1 MFQINGVMM
10 QYFHWYISND
20 GTFWAQ
26 VRDSAETLKDCGFSA
41 VWLPPAYKGQAG
53 VNDVG
58 YGVYDLYDL
67 GEFNQKGSIPTKYGT
82 RDQYL
87 EAIQALRDKELQVYA
102 DIVFNHK
109 GGADRTEW
117 VKALEVRGDE
127 RHFEIVNPEKPDY
140 WIEAWTE
147 FTFPG
152 RAGKYSD
159 FTWNYDCFDGTDWAE
174 NFHKNAIFKFTNRGK
189 DWDQMVS
196 GEKGNYDYLMFSD
209 VDMNSPEVRTEYA
222 RWGAWY
228 LETTGIDGIRI
239 DAVKHIQFS
248 FFREWLDYMRRVAS
262 LNEKGGFFA
271 VGEYWSSN
279 VKELHNYIRATHGK
293 MSLFDVPLH
302 MKFHE
307 ISRANGHY
315 DLRTILDDTLTK
327 DQPALSVPFV
337 ENHDSQPLQS
347 LESPVDWW
355 FKPAAYA
362 FILLRQ
368 EGYPCVFYADWYGAK
383 YKGKGRD
390 GKEYE
395 IDMVPVP
402 HLPRIV
408 ELRRSHAYG
417 HQRDQFAYAH
427 MIGWTREGDAGLP
440 GSGLATVITIGGGG
454 AMWLEVGRTHA
465 NGQYCDALGNMGGVA
480 VDINADGWGK
490 FPVSGGSLSVWIPM
504 LV

>member
-1 MFQINGVMM
+1 
-10 QYFHWYISND
+10 
-20 GTFWAQ
+20 
-26 VRDSAETLKDCGFSA
+26 
-41 VWLPPAYKGQAG
+41 
-53 VNDVG
+53 
-58 YGVYDLYDL
+58 
-67 GEFNQKGSIPTKYGT
+67 
-82 RDQYL
+82 
-87 EAIQALRDKELQVYA
+87 
-102 DIVFNHK
+102 
-109 GGADRTEW
+109 
-117 VKALEVRGDE
+117 
-127 RHFEIVNPEKPDY
+127 
-140 WIEAWTE
+140 
-147 FTFPG
+147 
-152 RAGKYSD
+152 
-159 FTWNYDCFDGTDWAE
+159 
-174 NFHKNAIFKFTNRGK
+174 
-189 DWDQMVS
+189 MVS

-262 LNEKGGFFA
+262 LNAKGGFFA
-271 VGEYWSSN
+271 VGEYWSSD
-279 VKELHNYIRATHGK
+279 VKELHHYIKATHGK

-315 DLRTILDDTLTK
+315 DLRTLLDDTLTK

-402 HLPRIV
+402 HLPRLV

-417 HQRDQFAYAH
+417 YQRDQFAYAH
-427 MIGWTREGDAGLP
+427 MVGWTREGDAGLP

-465 NGQYCDALGNMGGVA
+465 NGKYRDALGNMGGVA

>member
-1 MFQINGVMM
+1 MSELNGLIM
-10 QYFHWYISND
+10 QYFHWYTPGD
-20 GTFWAQ
+20 GTFWTQ
-26 VRDSAETLKDCGFSA
+26 VRDAADTLKDCGVTA
-41 VWLPPAYKGQAG
+41 VWLPPSYKGQSG
-53 VNDVG
+53 TYDVG

-67 GEFNQKGSIPTKYGT
+67 GEFDQKGSVRTKYGT

-87 EAIQALRDKELQVYA
+87 EAVQALRRKELQVYG
-102 DIVFNHK
+102 DVVFNHK

-117 VKALEVRGDE
+117 VKALEVSGDE
-127 RHFEIVNPEKPDY
+127 RRFEIVNPEKPDY

-159 FTWNYDCFDGTDWAE
+159 FIWNYDCFDGTDWAE
-174 NFHKNAIFKFTNRGK
+174 NIEKKGIFKFTNRGK

-196 GEKGNYDYLMFSD
+196 GERGNYDYLMFSD

-222 RWGAWY
+222 RWGRWY

-248 FFREWLDYMRRVAS
+248 FFREWLDYLRRVAS
-262 LNEKGGFFA
+262 WNGKQGFFA

-279 VKELHNYIRATHGK
+279 IEELHNYIKSTHGK

-302 MKFHE
+302 MKFHN
-307 ISRANGHY
+307 ISLANGNY
-315 DLRTILDDTLTK
+315 DLRTILDNTLTG
-327 DQPALSVPFV
+327 DQPVLSVSFV
-337 ENHDSQPLQS
+337 ENHDSQPLQA

-355 FKPAAYA
+355 FKPSAYA

-368 EGYPCVFYADWYGAK
+368 EGYPCVFHADWFGAK
-383 YKGKGRD
+383 YRDRGKD
-390 GKEYE
+390 GNEYE

-402 HLPRIV
+402 HLPRLI

-417 HQRDQFAYAH
+417 PQRDRFEHPH
-427 MIGWTREGDAGLP
+427 MIGWTREGVPEKP
-440 GSGLATVITIGGGG
+440 GSGLAVVITIRSYGT
-454 AMWLEVGRTHA
+454 MWLNVGKSHA
-465 NGQYCDALGNMGGVA
+465 NGQYRDALGNMNGAKVS
-480 VDINADGWGK
+480 INADGWGE
-490 FPVSGGSLSVWIPM
+490 FPVPGGGVSVWIPD
-504 LV
+504 

>member
-1 MFQINGVMM
+1 MSQINGVMM
-10 QYFHWYISND
+10 QHFHWYIPND
-20 GTFWAQ
+20 GTFWTQ
-26 VRDSAETLKDCGFSA
+26 VRDSAQALGNCGFSA

-67 GEFNQKGSIPTKYGT
+67 GEFDQKDSVRTKYGP

-87 EAIQALRDKELQVYA
+87 EAIKVLHDKGMQVYA

-117 VKALEVRGDE
+117 VKAVEVRGDE
-127 RHFEIVNPEKPDY
+127 RYFEIVNPEKPDY

-152 RAGKYSD
+152 RGGKYSD
-159 FTWNYDCFDGTDWAE
+159 FVWNYNCFDGTDWAE
-174 NFHKNAIFKFTNRGK
+174 NCSKKAIFKFTNRGK

-222 RWGAWY
+222 RWGRWY

-248 FFREWLDYMRRVAS
+248 FFREWLDHMSRVAA
-262 LNEKGGFFA
+262 LNTKNGFFA

-279 VKELHNYIRATHGK
+279 VGELHNYINATHGK

-302 MKFHE
+302 MKFYE
-307 ISRANGHY
+307 ISRANGQY
-315 DLRTILDDTLTK
+315 DLRTILDDTLTG
-327 DQPALSVPFV
+327 DQPALSVTFV
-337 ENHDSQPLQS
+337 DNHDSQPLQA
-347 LESPVDWW
+347 LESPVGWW

-368 EGYPCVFYADWYGAK
+368 EGYPCVFYADWFGAK
-383 YKGKGRD
+383 YKDKGRD
-390 GKEYE
+390 GNEYE
-395 IDMVPVP
+395 IDMAPVP
-402 HLPRIV
+402 HLARLV
-408 ELRRSHAYG
+408 ELRQSHAHG
-417 HQRDQFAYAH
+417 RQRDQFKYFH
-427 MIGWTREGDAGLP
+427 MIGWIREGDASFP
-440 GSGLATVITIGGGG
+440 GSGLVTVITIEAGGV
-454 AMWLEVGRTHA
+454 MWLDVGKVNA
-465 NGQYCDALGNMGGVA
+465 NRQYRDALGNMDDGTVA
-480 VDINADGWGK
+480 VNDDGWGA
-490 FPVSGGSLSVWIPM
+490 FPVSGGSISVWIP
-504 LV
+504 V